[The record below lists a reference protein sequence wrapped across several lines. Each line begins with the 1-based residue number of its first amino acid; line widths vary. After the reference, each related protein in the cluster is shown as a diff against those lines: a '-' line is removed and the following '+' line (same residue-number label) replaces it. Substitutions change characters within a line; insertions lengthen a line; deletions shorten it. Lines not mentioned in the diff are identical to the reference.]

1 MTDQGSWD
9 GDGRERPSPRARWAR
24 SALGFGAVVFLA
36 AGIWLENTPDMFED
50 LPRWVVWACSLAGAL
65 GQAVAALYLGPD
77 SPLGRRA
84 VDPARP
90 VWREGLGNNLLQP
103 VAHFVGYAA
112 EQERMHALFRRF
124 PQEGW
129 RGVLRPS
136 FLRGHPGD
144 HAPPLVIVVTGLPA
158 TGKSQLANRVARQV
172 GDRFPDGVRWMDLS
186 RTLGA
191 DEGGDAPAAAGADRP
206 DDGRR
211 MRWLPL
217 GGRRRPAAGEPA
229 ADAAAADAPRLG
241 PVVPRS
247 PTNLLEEALDAVGDT
262 PRGPRRQLQDA
273 WRTLTAGKRILLVL
287 ENAEDPRQVEALCP
301 NSAMSAV
308 LVTSRRAF
316 QDASFEFESV
326 TIDGL
331 TGDEGIEL
339 LEHLAPV
346 GPAVGDP
353 ERERDLRREIV
364 EHCHGLPLAVAMCG
378 KRLASSSGPDTGG
391 LLEALRHEDE
401 TPLLGPRG
409 FPASFTVVFQMSGPT
424 ARLLLRRMAATGMGE
439 IADYAAAALLGVD
452 RAVARRVIEELQSLF
467 LIEPVGRADDGVLRF
482 RLHELVGDTL
492 RVLRPADFAV
502 PEEEGRAWG
511 EEATHAARKRLVD
524 AYTWMVE
531 RVAEGIHPAD
541 DGFPQPALAAPPR
554 GPRIDA
560 LLGLEPPER
569 PQEWLDRESEVV
581 LGCIWMAAADG
592 HAGTAWRLS
601 RAVAAICLV
610 VRTHWDEWD
619 QAVDAQLAIAL
630 EQKDLLA
637 LGMALLDAAEL
648 CASRGGYVPG
658 DTYAQR
664 AAYVFEE
671 LGADARWTARARR
684 ARAVSRQRWGDL
696 DGAMAELRRAES
708 AFAEHG
714 EPWWHA
720 RTLYNLAE
728 VHFDLGRLDVARD
741 LLERAAASFSAEGD
755 TTQRDLSRIL
765 LAEVLAAGGRELRAW
780 YMLREMRDRF
790 AGEGRHW
797 YVAQC
802 LRVMGELDGDA
813 LERHYQACDLVF
825 NGRRQAELRDRVERE
840 YAHDLRERERAGTP
854 PGGLSEHM
862 ALRRS
867 HRERLERSAADHLGE
882 YAAGAHEEFT
892 RAAGGGRRRARARRR
907 AWSVQGRTALLR
919 QAIGLMERMGDEWGM
934 RRAQL
939 TLGRT
944 LVRARD
950 LAEGREQLRQAAEGF
965 ARLHV
970 TGDRPGEPGDK
981 RWAARA
987 HHIAAE
993 ELFTAVIPGGPEG
1006 RDGTGRGP
1014 RPPGVRSA
1022 STEWARKQMK
1032 AAREH
1037 AEQARAAYGERENH
1051 SGRIGTEILM
1061 ARILWAVGA
1070 ENEAVFA
1077 HLESAESDAREH
1089 ARPELAAEAGEW
1101 REAFANEHAQVARG
1115 WVIY

>member
-1 MTDQGSWD
+1 M
-9 GDGRERPSPRARWAR
+9 
-24 SALGFGAVVFLA
+24 VFLA

-50 LPRWVVWACSLAGAL
+50 LPRWVVWVCSLAGAL
-65 GQAVAALYLGPD
+65 GQAFAALYLGPD
-77 SPLGRRA
+77 SPLGHRSA
-84 VDPARP
+84 DAARP
-90 VWREGLGNNLLQP
+90 VWRAGLGNNLLQP
-103 VAHFVGYAA
+103 VAHFVGYVS
-112 EQERMHALFRRF
+112 EQERMHALFHRF
-124 PQEGW
+124 PKEGW
-129 RGVLRPS
+129 RGVLTPPFAR
-136 FLRGHPGD
+136 RHPGE

-158 TGKSQLANRVARQV
+158 TGKSQLANRVARHV
-172 GDRFPDGVRWMDLS
+172 ADRFPDGVRWMDLS
-186 RTLGA
+186 RTLGG
-191 DEGGDAPAAAGADRP
+191 DEGGDAPAAGGADRP
-206 DDGRR
+206 EEGRR
-211 MRWLPL
+211 RWLTL
-217 GGRRRPAAGEPA
+217 GGRRRPAADEPSG
-229 ADAAAADAPRLG
+229 DDGPRLG

-316 QDASFEFESV
+316 QDASFEFVSI

-346 GPAVGDP
+346 GPAAAGP
-353 ERERDLRREIV
+353 GQELALRREIV

-378 KRLASSSGPDTGG
+378 KRLASPSSPDSGG
-391 LLEALRHEDE
+391 LLEKLRHEHE

-452 RAVARRVIEELQSLF
+452 RAAARRVIDELQSLF
-467 LIEPVGRADDGVLRF
+467 LIEPVGRADDGVHRF

-492 RVLRPADFAV
+492 RVLRPADFAI

-511 EEATHAARKRLVD
+511 DEATQAARRRLVD
-524 AYTWMVE
+524 TYTWMVE
-531 RVAEGIHPAD
+531 RVAEDIHPAD
-541 DGFPQPALAAPPR
+541 DGFPQPALAGAPR
-554 GPRIDA
+554 GPGVDA
-560 LLGLEPPER
+560 LLGLEAPEH

-592 HAGTAWRLS
+592 HAGVAWRLS

-630 EQKDLLA
+630 GQKDLLA

-648 CASRGGYVPG
+648 CACRGGYLPG

-671 LGADARWTARARR
+671 LGTDARWTARARR

-696 DGAMAELRRAES
+696 DGALAELRRAES

-714 EPWWHA
+714 EHWWHA

-728 VHFDLGRLDVARD
+728 LHFDLGRRDVARE
-741 LLERAAASFSAEGD
+741 LLERAAAAFAAAGD
-755 TTQRDLSRIL
+755 STQRDLSRIL
-765 LAEVLAAGGRELRAW
+765 LAEVLAASGRELRAW

-790 AGEGRHW
+790 AEEGRHW

-825 NGRRQAELRDRVERE
+825 NGRRQAELRERVERE

-867 HRERLERSAADHLGE
+867 HHERLERSAADRLGE
-882 YAAGAHEEFT
+882 YAVNAHEEFT
-892 RAAGGGRRRARARRR
+892 RPARGARRRAQARRR
-907 AWSVQGRTALLR
+907 AWSMKGRTALLR
-919 QAIGLMERMGDEWGM
+919 EAIGLMGRMGDEWGM

-950 LAEGREQLRQAAEGF
+950 LNGGRDQLRRAAEGF
-965 ARLHV
+965 ARLHAA
-970 TGDRPGEPGDK
+970 GGRPDEAGDK

-993 ELFTAVIPGGPEG
+993 ELFTAVIPGEPG
-1006 RDGTGRGP
+1006 DGGDGAEQRP
-1014 RPPGVRSA
+1014 HPPGPRSA
-1022 STEWARKQMK
+1022 STAWARTQME

-1037 AEQARAAYGERENH
+1037 AERAHAAYGERENH
-1051 SGRIGTEILM
+1051 SGRIGTRILL

-1077 HLESAESDAREH
+1077 HLESAVSDAREH
-1089 ARPELAAEAGEW
+1089 ARPELAAEAARW
-1101 REAFANEHAQVARG
+1101 RATFANEHSRVARG